1 MLIMKKHIYNTHII
15 YKSRISMKFIYIC
28 KIVII
33 WLSFYWYTKHS
44 NRYLFNFY
52 NHVYFYNNTVLLLS
66 ASIKVASI
74 KMDYINY
81 MTNDLI
87 SVFKIL
93 NTPRKINLYFSN
105 IFLSF
110 LTCVSDDVI
119 IYTRSFVR
127 KGDPHHLSTHLKG
140 GSMVAKWNS
149 VVYIWAARTI
159 IFIRFKI
166 FVLDW
171 RYVYKL

>member
-1 MLIMKKHIYNTHII
+1 MLIMEKHIYIT
-15 YKSRISMKFIYIC
+15 YRSRISMKLIYTF
-28 KIVII
+28 KIVIT

-44 NRYLFNFY
+44 NHYLFNFY
-52 NHVYFYNNTVLLLS
+52 HHVYFYNNIVLLLS
-66 ASIKVASI
+66 WITSI

-81 MTNDLI
+81 MTNNLI
-87 SVFKIL
+87 SVFNIL
-93 NTPRKINLYFSN
+93 NTSRKINHLYFSN

-119 IYTRSFVR
+119 IYTGSFVR

-140 GSMVAKWNS
+140 GSRVAKRNS
-149 VVYIWAARTI
+149 VVCIWAARAI
-159 IFIRFKI
+159 IFIHFKI
-166 FVLDW
+166 FVSDW